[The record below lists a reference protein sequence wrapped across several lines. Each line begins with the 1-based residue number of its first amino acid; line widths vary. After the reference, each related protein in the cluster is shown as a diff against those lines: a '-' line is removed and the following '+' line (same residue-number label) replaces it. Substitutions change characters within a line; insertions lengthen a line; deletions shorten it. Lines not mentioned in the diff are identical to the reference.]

1 MNSLFIRAVR
11 ARVGNDGGVAAHPFP
26 PFVYLFIMHK
36 CLSTHLV
43 LASCCFPDI
52 SNIFLLYLFNYTS
65 LLFKI
70 RTMLHLVFIIDYS
83 CTAFTL
89 K

>member
-1 MNSLFIRAVR
+1 M
-11 ARVGNDGGVAAHPFP
+11 GDDGGAAAHPFP
-26 PFVYLFIMHK
+26 PFVCLFTRHK

-43 LASCCFPDI
+43 LAVVFRYIKYFSILFSC
-52 SNIFLLYLFNYTS
+52 TS